1 MELWP
6 LIQEY
11 NPCTIDYVSL
21 HVSYIK
27 NVPNVWNPDD
37 VMVWWPPYLK
47 DPIIKNL
54 NAIN

>member
-47 DPIIKNL
+47 DPIFKNL